1 MHLQKPMGKCT
12 YYSCKISPYKF
23 DQPIL
28 IHTTTSLLSTGV
40 SLRSSNRPLHAL
52 TYPVNRVA
60 RPAGRVNYMPQ
71 ASSSPETE
79 TSTEAPA
86 TSNNEKNEN
95 GSSSSSSAIST
106 PEIQYIEPT
115 GMQRAMTNFRLFF
128 ALPWRRFK
136 SDSALS
142 IKFTGAIAEKP
153 QPRFSSTLSLPAI
166 CDSLQKAAVDP
177 RISGLVVKIDPL
189 QCGWAKLQEI
199 RRHVELFKESG
210 KWTVAYME
218 RAGEKEYYL
227 ATAFDEI
234 YCPPSG
240 SISLLGF
247 SVSGTFLRGVF
258 EKIGIEPEVRRIG
271 KFKSAGDQL
280 LRSDMSEAQSEQLN
294 ALLDDIYEDF
304 VDTIATAR
312 KKNCADVENLLNSGI
327 FEMEKLLQGGWVDGL
342 KYADE
347 VDDIV
352 KERTGGKE
360 DELRFVPFKKY
371 KKVGR
376 SAFNLDGGKKA
387 IAIVR
392 TSGAIT
398 GGSSGNGITSG
409 DVIAQLRRLKKQKNI
424 AAVVLRVDSPGGD
437 ALASDLMWRE
447 IQKLSEEKPV
457 IASMADVAASGGYY
471 MAMACRKIVAEP
483 LTITGSIG
491 VVAGKFS
498 LEELYKKVG
507 YNKET
512 LSKGKYAQL
521 FLESRPQNQEESD
534 LFDAS
539 AQHAYESFRNKAA
552 ESRGME
558 YEALQEVAQGRV
570 WSGKRAVTIGLVDA
584 VGGINR
590 AIALAKEAAEIDI
603 NEKVRILEVSRGQFS
618 PLQLISGGG
627 GASMSLQMAAT
638 AVLLLKSVMG
648 VGGGSN
654 NASISPAAALGA
666 PALMEIMA
674 AISTSTGSSNTTGIM
689 GAATAEESL
698 MEGLARGQVM
708 AQMPAYEV
716 EGVVSKGLQAQY
728 SGNMGD
734 MLTGS
739 EVFDS

>member
-1 MHLQKPMGKCT
+1 MGKHN
-12 YYSCKISPYKF
+12 SHIIILSPYNLNL
-23 DQPIL
+23 IL
-28 IHTTTSLLSTGV
+28 VTSTTFSIGV
-40 SLRSSNRPLHAL
+40 SLRSSNRSIHAH
-52 TYPVNRVA
+52 TFRVNRVA
-60 RPAGRVNYMPQ
+60 RPARHLYRVQ

-79 TSTEAPA
+79 TSTETPDNDA
-86 TSNNEKNEN
+86 TKNEKDSSSPSEN
-95 GSSSSSSAIST
+95 GSSSETGIT

-115 GMQRAMTNFRLFF
+115 GMQRALTNFRLFF

-136 SDSALS
+136 SKSALS

-153 QPRFSSTLSLPAI
+153 QPRFSSSLSLPGI

-177 RISGLVVKIDPL
+177 RITGLVVKIDPL
-189 QCGWAKLQEI
+189 NCGWGKLQEI
-199 RRHVELFKESG
+199 RRHIELFKESG

-227 ATAFDEI
+227 ASAFDEM

-240 SISLLGF
+240 SINLLGF
-247 SVSGTFLRGVF
+247 SVSGTFLKGVF

-280 LRSDMSEAQSEQLN
+280 LRTDMSEAQSEQLN

-312 KKNCADVENLLNSGI
+312 KKDRADVENLLNSGV
-327 FEMEKLLQGGWVDGL
+327 FEMEKLQEFGWIDGL

-347 VDDIV
+347 VDDII

-360 DELRFVPFKKY
+360 DELRFVPFRKY

-376 SAFNLDGGKKA
+376 SAFNLEGGKKA

-398 GGSSGNGITSG
+398 GGSSGSGITSG
-409 DVIAQLRRLKKQKNI
+409 DVIAQLRALKKNKRI

-471 MAMACRKIVAEP
+471 MAMACRKIVAEQ

-498 LEELYKKVG
+498 LGELYKKVG
-507 YNKET
+507 YAKET

-552 ESRGME
+552 ESRGMAQ
-558 YEALQEVAQGRV
+558 EALQEVAQGRV

-590 AIALAKEAAEIDI
+590 AIALAKEAAEIDAK
-603 NEKVRILEVSRGQFS
+603 EKVRLLEVSRGQFS

-627 GASMSLQMAAT
+627 GASMSMQMAAT
-638 AVLLLKSVMG
+638 AVLLLKSIMG
-648 VGGGSN
+648 VGYPGSN
-654 NASISPAAALGA
+654 SVSGGNGALTPAAAIGA

-674 AISTSTGSSNTTGIM
+674 ALLASTGSGSGI
-689 GAATAEESL
+689 GGVETAEDSL
-698 MEGLARGQVM
+698 MAGLARGQVM
-708 AQMPAYEV
+708 AQMPSFEV
-716 EGVVSKGLQAQY
+716 EGVVSKGLQAQF
-728 SGNMGD
+728 SEGMGG

-739 EVFDS
+739 ELFDS

>member
-1 MHLQKPMGKCT
+1 M
-12 YYSCKISPYKF
+12 
-23 DQPIL
+23 
-28 IHTTTSLLSTGV
+28 
-40 SLRSSNRPLHAL
+40 
-52 TYPVNRVA
+52 NRVA
-60 RPAGRVNYMPQ
+60 RPTLHLYRPQ
-71 ASSSPETE
+71 ASSSPDTE
-79 TSTEAPA
+79 TSTEAPDNDA
-86 TSNNEKNEN
+86 TKIEKDSSSTTEN
-95 GSSSSSSAIST
+95 SSSSASESGPT

-136 SDSALS
+136 SESALS

-177 RISGLVVKIDPL
+177 RITGLVVKIDPL

-199 RRHVELFKESG
+199 RRHVELFKQSG

-227 ATAFDEI
+227 ASAFDEI

-304 VDTIATAR
+304 VDTIATSR
-312 KKNCADVENLLNSGI
+312 KKDRAEVENLLNSGV
-327 FEMEKLLQGGWVDGL
+327 FEMEKLQQGGWVDGL

-347 VDDIV
+347 VDDII

-376 SAFNLDGGKKA
+376 SAFNLDGGKKG

-398 GGSSGNGITSG
+398 GGSGGSGITSG
-409 DVIAQLRRLKKQKNI
+409 DVIAQLRALKKNKRI

-498 LEELYKKVG
+498 LGELYKKVG
-507 YNKET
+507 YAKET

-552 ESRGME
+552 ESRGMDI
-558 YEALQEVAQGRV
+558 EALQEVAQGRV
-570 WSGKRAVTIGLVDA
+570 WTGKRAITIGLVDA

-590 AIALAKEAAEIDI
+590 AIALAKEAAEIDS

-627 GASMSLQMAAT
+627 GASMSVQMAAT
-638 AVLLLKSVMG
+638 AVLLLRSIMG
-648 VGGGSN
+648 VGN
-654 NASISPAAALGA
+654 NNNSLTGALTPAAAIGA

-674 AISTSTGSSNTTGIM
+674 AISTSTGGGSP
-689 GAATAEESL
+689 GAVATAEESL
-698 MEGLARGQVM
+698 MTGLARGQVM
-708 AQMPAYEV
+708 AQMPSYEI

-728 SGNMGD
+728 SGTMGG

-739 EVFDS
+739 ELFDS

>member
-1 MHLQKPMGKCT
+1 
-12 YYSCKISPYKF
+12 
-23 DQPIL
+23 
-28 IHTTTSLLSTGV
+28 
-40 SLRSSNRPLHAL
+40 LRTSNRPLHAH
-52 TYPVNRVA
+52 TRRVNRVA
-60 RPAGRVNYMPQ
+60 RPTRHFYRPQ

-79 TSTEAPA
+79 TSTEAPDNAA
-86 TSNNEKNEN
+86 TKIEKDSSSSSSEN
-95 GSSSSSSAIST
+95 GSSSESSST

-115 GMQRAMTNFRLFF
+115 GMQRAVTNFRLFF

-136 SDSALS
+136 SESALS

-166 CDSLQKAAVDP
+166 CDALQKAAVDP
-177 RISGLVVKIDPL
+177 RITGLVVKIDPV
-189 QCGWAKLQEI
+189 QCGWGKLQEI
-199 RRHVELFKESG
+199 RRHVELFKQSG
-210 KWTVAYME
+210 KWTIAYME

-227 ATAFDEI
+227 ASAFDEM

-312 KKNCADVENLLNSGI
+312 KKDRADVENLLNSGV
-327 FEMEKLLQGGWVDGL
+327 FEMEKLQQGGWIDGL

-347 VDDIV
+347 VDDMI

-376 SAFNLDGGKKA
+376 SAFNLEGGKKA
-387 IAIVR
+387 IAIIR

-398 GGSSGNGITSG
+398 SGSSGNGITSG
-409 DVIAQLRRLKKQKNI
+409 DVIAQLRALKKNKQI

-471 MAMACRKIVAEP
+471 MSMACRKIVAEP

-498 LEELYKKVG
+498 LGELYKKVG
-507 YNKET
+507 YAKET

-521 FLESRPQNQEESD
+521 FLESRTQNQEESD

-552 ESRGME
+552 ESRGMGI
-558 YEALQEVAQGRV
+558 EALQEVAQGRV
-570 WSGKRAVTIGLVDA
+570 WSGKRALTIGLVDA

-590 AIALAKEAAEIDI
+590 AIALAKEAAEIDS
-603 NEKVRILEVSRGQFS
+603 NEKVRLLEVSRGQFS

-627 GASMSLQMAAT
+627 GASMSMQMAAT
-638 AVLLLKSVMG
+638 AVLLLKSLMG
-648 VGGGSN
+648 VEYPNSSTSVSGGNG
-654 NASISPAAALGA
+654 ALTTPAAALGA

-674 AISTSTGSSNTTGIM
+674 AISASTGGGGSGIGGM
-689 GAATAEESL
+689 ASAEDSL
-698 MEGLARGQVM
+698 MAGLARGQVM
-708 AQMPAYEV
+708 AQMPSCEV
-716 EGVVSKGLQAQY
+716 EGVVSKELQTQF
-728 SGNMGD
+728 SETMEGMV
-734 MLTGS
+734 TGS
-739 EVFDS
+739 ELFDS

>member
-1 MHLQKPMGKCT
+1 M
-12 YYSCKISPYKF
+12 
-23 DQPIL
+23 
-28 IHTTTSLLSTGV
+28 
-40 SLRSSNRPLHAL
+40 
-52 TYPVNRVA
+52 NRVV
-60 RPAGRVNYMPQ
+60 RPTHRVYRPQ
-71 ASSSPETE
+71 ASSSSPETE
-79 TSTEAPA
+79 TA
-86 TSNNEKNEN
+86 TDTTTDEKIEQHSGN
-95 GSSSSSSAIST
+95 GSSSALTT

-115 GMQRAMTNFRLFF
+115 GAQRAITNFRLFF

-136 SDSALS
+136 SGSALS
-142 IKFTGAIAEKP
+142 IKFSGSIAEKP
-153 QPRFSSTLSLPAI
+153 QSRFSSTLSLPAI

-177 RISGLVVKIDPL
+177 RITGLVVKIDPL

-199 RRHVELFKESG
+199 RRHIELFKQSG

-227 ATAFDEI
+227 ASAFDEI

-258 EKIGIEPEVRRIG
+258 EKIGIQPEVRRIG

-280 LRSDMSEAQSEQLN
+280 LRNDMSEAQSEQLN

-304 VDTIATAR
+304 VETIATAR
-312 KKNCADVENLLNSGI
+312 KKDRADVENLINAGV
-327 FEMEKLLQGGWVDGL
+327 FEMEKLQQGGWVDGL

-347 VDDIV
+347 VDDII

-360 DELRFVPFKKY
+360 DELRFVPFKRY

-387 IAIVR
+387 IAVVR

-398 GGSSGNGITSG
+398 GGSSGSGITSG
-409 DVIAQLRRLKKQKNI
+409 EVIAQLRQLKKNKRI

-471 MAMACRKIVAEP
+471 MAMACRKIVAEQ

-498 LEELYKKVG
+498 LGELYKKVG

-521 FLESRPQNQEESD
+521 FLDSRPQNQEESD
-534 LFDAS
+534 LFDSS

-552 ESRGME
+552 SSRGMDI
-558 YEALQEVAQGRV
+558 EALQEVAQGRV

-590 AIALAKEAAEIDI
+590 AIALAKEAAEIDAT
-603 NEKVRILEVSRGQFS
+603 EKVRIVEVSRGQFS

-627 GASMSLQMAAT
+627 GASLQMAAT
-638 AVLLLKSVMG
+638 AVLLLRSVLG
-648 VGGGSN
+648 LGNSSSGGSGL
-654 NASISPAAALGA
+654 SPAAAIGA

-674 AISTSTGSSNTTGIM
+674 AISASTGAGM
-689 GAATAEESL
+689 GSVGGLGATTAEES
-698 MEGLARGQVM
+698 MMDGLARGVVM
-708 AQMPAYEV
+708 AQMPSCEV
-716 EGVVSKGLQAQY
+716 DGVVSKGLQAQY

-734 MLTGS
+734 VLTGS
-739 EVFDS
+739 ELFDC

>member
-1 MHLQKPMGKCT
+1 M
-12 YYSCKISPYKF
+12 
-23 DQPIL
+23 
-28 IHTTTSLLSTGV
+28 
-40 SLRSSNRPLHAL
+40 
-52 TYPVNRVA
+52 NRVS
-60 RPAGRVNYMPQ
+60 RPTRHVYLPQ
-71 ASSSPETE
+71 ASSTPETE
-79 TSTEAPA
+79 TTSDASAQDSTAA
-86 TSNNEKNEN
+86 TEETH
-95 GSSSSSSAIST
+95 SSSENSSSASALTT

-115 GMQRAMTNFRLFF
+115 GIERAITNFRLLF

-142 IKFTGAIAEKP
+142 IKFSGSIAEKA
-153 QPRFSSTLSLPAI
+153 QSRFSSTLSLPAI
-166 CDSLQKAAVDP
+166 CESLQKAAVDP

-199 RRHVELFKESG
+199 RRHVELFKQSG
-210 KWTVAYME
+210 KWTIAYME

-227 ATAFDEI
+227 ASAFDEI

-304 VDTIATAR
+304 IDTIAVAR
-312 KKNCADVENLLNSGI
+312 KKDRADVEELLNAGV
-327 FEMEKLLQGGWVDGL
+327 FEMEKLQQGGWVDGL

-360 DELRFVPFKKY
+360 DELRFVPFTKY

-387 IAIVR
+387 IAVVR

-398 GGSSGNGITSG
+398 GGSGSGNGITSG
-409 DVIAQLRRLKKQKNI
+409 DVIAQLRQLKKNKRI

-498 LEELYKKVG
+498 LGELYKKVG

-521 FLESRPQNQEESD
+521 FLESRPQSPEESE
-534 LFDAS
+534 LFDRS

-552 ESRGME
+552 ESRGMDV
-558 YEALQEVAQGRV
+558 EALQEVAQGRV
-570 WSGKRAVTIGLVDA
+570 WSGKRAITIGLVDA

-590 AIALAKEAAEIDI
+590 AIALAKEAAEIDAT
-603 NEKVRILEVSRGQFS
+603 EKVRILEVSRGQFS

-627 GASMSLQMAAT
+627 GASLQMAAT
-638 AVLLLKSVMG
+638 ATAMLLLQSVMG
-648 VGGGSN
+648 IRGTTTAAASGTGGL
-654 NASISPAAALGA
+654 SPAAALGA

-674 AISTSTGSSNTTGIM
+674 AMST
-689 GAATAEESL
+689 ATAGAVGNSMAEET
-698 MEGLARGQVM
+698 MMDGLARGVVM
-708 AQMPAYEV
+708 AQMPSCEV
-716 EGVVSKGLQAQY
+716 EGVVSKSLQAQY
-728 SGNMGD
+728 SGTMAD
-734 MLTGS
+734 VLTGS
-739 EVFDS
+739 ELFDA